1 MDESGSA
8 LGRRCVCG
16 VKSKSGHVSLG
27 AIGAFRRGNAKC
39 GEKQEQSGD
48 LLEKTSQVGLKAPL
62 FSRARVSC
70 FSFFLFTSSPV
81 CRKVL
86 YMWCLWVNIK
96 VIFAS
101 PSPSLGV
108 KLRMGFRG
116 VEFLMICRARSEVKE
131 P

>member
-1 MDESGSA
+1 MG
-8 LGRRCVCG
+8 GKVW
-16 VKSKSGHVSLG
+16 
-27 AIGAFRRGNAKC
+27 
-39 GEKQEQSGD
+39 GEEEQSGD
-48 LLEKTSQVGLKAPL
+48 LSRETSPIGLKTPP

-70 FSFFLFTSSPV
+70 FSFFSFTSSPV

-86 YMWCLWVNIK
+86 YMWRLWVNIK

-108 KLRMGFRG
+108 NRRMGFRG
-116 VEFLMICRARSEVKE
+116 VEFLMICRARSGVKE

>member
-1 MDESGSA
+1 MLRSGRLAPSGEEVQSV
-8 LGRRCVCG
+8 GRGKNKVG
-16 VKSKSGHVSLG
+16 T
-27 AIGAFRRGNAKC
+27 F
-39 GEKQEQSGD
+39 
-48 LLEKTSQVGLKAPL
+48 LEKTSQVGLKTPP

-86 YMWCLWVNIK
+86 YMCRLWVNIK

-116 VEFLMICRARSEVKE
+116 VEFLMICRARSWVKE